1 MPRKKTHA
9 NRVYQ
14 FLGEPGPGTLV
25 AGYVRYS
32 SEMQDPVSI
41 VTQKRRIEE
50 FAAKK
55 GWIIIRWY
63 EEPERSAKYEEI
75 QQRPIF
81 AQLLADAGGE
91 FQIVLCYANNRWAR
105 NSAVAF
111 TSLNQLRHKRV
122 WWATSDGLWDIDKV
136 QQDGFDVAF
145 AVDTQMNA
153 AYVRQLSKRVID
165 AKEDRARDGYHNG
178 QVPFGYL
185 RPEYPKAP
193 DGAPSTWKPPRTP
206 VRIDPVNF
214 PALVRIGELAA
225 QGWLDTAIANELATY
240 TK

>member
-1 MPRKKTHA
+1 
-9 NRVYQ
+9 
-14 FLGEPGPGTLV
+14 
-25 AGYVRYS
+25 
-32 SEMQDPVSI
+32 
-41 VTQKRRIEE
+41 
-50 FAAKK
+50 
-55 GWIIIRWY
+55 
-63 EEPERSAKYEEI
+63 
-75 QQRPIF
+75 
-81 AQLLADAGGE
+81 
-91 FQIVLCYANNRWAR
+91 
-105 NSAVAF
+105 
-111 TSLNQLRHKRV
+111 
-122 WWATSDGLWDIDKV
+122 LWDIDKV

-153 AYVRQLSKRVID
+153 SYVRQLSKRIID

-225 QGWLDTAIANELATY
+225 TGSGCDKSCCQPS
-240 TK
+240 